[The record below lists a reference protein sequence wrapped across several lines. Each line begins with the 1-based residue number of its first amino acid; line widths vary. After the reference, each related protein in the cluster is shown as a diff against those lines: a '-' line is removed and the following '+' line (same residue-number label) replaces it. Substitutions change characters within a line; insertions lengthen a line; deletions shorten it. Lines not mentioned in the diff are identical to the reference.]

1 VKAPRDIRAPDGI
14 IANGERY
21 VRKGGRVK
29 FAGLWWQ
36 SDLLLPF
43 VGLPVDCGGM
53 DYWQTQCDFSWIIWP
68 NDGRP
73 LPDRKN
79 GSKLICTVRK

>member
-1 VKAPRDIRAPDGI
+1 MKAPKDIRAPDGV

-36 SDLLLPF
+36 HDALIPF

-53 DYWQTQCDFSWIIWP
+53 DYWQTECTFRWIIWRR
-68 NDGRP
+68 DGAPVPREI
-73 LPDRKN
+73 N
-79 GSKLICTVRK
+79 GIICTAKPS